1 MTDLILKEFDVEG
14 VTLFLTNVKEYLY
27 YFSDLSIYAT
37 TDGENAFIKADISH
51 DSLHDVKIYEI
62 DCVEFEDVGE
72 IELEE
77 IAEEICREIYA
88 YAHFKR
94 LNISIDFDDLED
106 FKCELRELEALT
118 CGTDKESVH
127 EFLIKLNHLKNNYIH
142 LHLQDFYL
150 VSDVDGLFSVKNFVE
165 FREEYVNLNWFFE
178 KKGEVQEDDVN
189 YLCLQMDN
197 NFFDGTHVM
206 VENEEESEVSDKLY
220 TLNERDVTR
229 FFTYAE
235 IMLEEHEDDAPVI
248 CYDKENHCLVVAF
261 EEELERCDSL
271 NEVVKVEDYLKS
283 NRIDDFISDV
293 EVFLDKNDFTL
304 LPF

>member
-1 MTDLILKEFDVEG
+1 MTDLILREFDVEG

-62 DCVEFEDVGE
+62 DCVEFEEVGE

-165 FREEYVNLNWFFE
+165 FRERYVGLNWFFE
-178 KKGEVQEDDVN
+178 LKGEVQDDDVN
-189 YLCLQMDN
+189 HLCLQMDN
-197 NFFDGTHVM
+197 TFFDGIGIMVQKEEIENLHELRDLEKSK
-206 VENEEESEVSDKLY
+206 VEN
-220 TLNERDVTR
+220 
-229 FFTYAE
+229 FFEYAE
-235 IMLEEHEDDAPVI
+235 IMLEEHEVDVPVV
-248 CYDKENHCLVVAF
+248 CYHKENHCLVVEF

-271 NEVVKVEDYLKS
+271 IEVVRIEDYINN
-283 NRIDDFISDV
+283 NRIDEFISDV
-293 EVFLDKNDFTL
+293 DVVLTKNNFML